1 MRSLRSLTFLRHH
14 RLNHV
19 RHSSS
24 DDMNDNGGGNVHD
37 VINPLRRDI
46 SWDIVDEMDNARSR
60 TDHFRERTT
69 RRR

>member
-1 MRSLRSLTFLRHH
+1 MKCLRSLTFPRYH
-14 RLNHV
+14 RLNHI

-24 DDMNDNGGGNVHD
+24 DMNDGGGAGNVHD

-46 SWDIVDEMDNARSR
+46 SWDIVDEMDNAKR
-60 TDHFRERTT
+60 TDHFREGTT